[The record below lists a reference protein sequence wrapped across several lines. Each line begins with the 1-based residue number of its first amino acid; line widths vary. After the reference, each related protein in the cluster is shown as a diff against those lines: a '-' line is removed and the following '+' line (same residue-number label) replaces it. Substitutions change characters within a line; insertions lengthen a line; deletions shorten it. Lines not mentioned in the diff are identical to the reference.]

1 MRDLLCAV
9 LTAYFLVLVAR
20 IIFSWIPV
28 SSGSPVAA
36 IQGIVVA
43 LTEPILG
50 PLRRVIPP
58 IGGGGM
64 AFDLSPLIVF
74 LGLSLLMNAVGCS
87 GIL

>member
-1 MRDLLCAV
+1 VQPILCAV

-28 SSGSPVAA
+28 SSESPIAA
-36 IQGIVVA
+36 IQGLVYA

-74 LGLSLLMNAVGCS
+74 LALSVLMNAVGCR
-87 GIL
+87 GIF

>member
-1 MRDLLCAV
+1 VQPILCAF
-9 LTAYFLVLVAR
+9 LTAFFLVLVAR

-28 SSGSPVAA
+28 SPESPVAS
-36 IQGIVVA
+36 IQRLVFA

-74 LGLSLLMNAVGCS
+74 LALSLIMNAVGCS
-87 GIL
+87 GIF

>member
-1 MRDLLCAV
+1 VSDLLCAV

-20 IIFSWIPV
+20 IIFSWIPI
-28 SSGSPVAA
+28 SSESPIAA
-36 IQGIVVA
+36 IQGIVFS

-74 LGLSLLMNAVGCS
+74 LALSLIMNAVGCR
-87 GIL
+87 GIF

>member
-1 MRDLLCAV
+1 VGLVCAV
-9 LTAYFLVLVAR
+9 FTAYFLVLVAR

-28 SSGSPVAA
+28 SSDSPVASL
-36 IQGIVVA
+36 QRLVYA
-43 LTEPILG
+43 LTEPVLA

-74 LGLSLLMNAVGCS
+74 LALSLIMNALGCT
-87 GIL
+87 GIF

>member
-1 MRDLLCAV
+1 VQDLLCAV

-28 SSGSPVAA
+28 SSESPIAT

-43 LTEPILG
+43 LTEPVLG

-74 LGLSLLMNAVGCS
+74 LALSLIMNALGCT

>member
-1 MRDLLCAV
+1 V
-9 LTAYFLVLVAR
+9 LTAYFVVLVAR

-28 SSGSPVAA
+28 SSESPIAV
-36 IQGIVVA
+36 IQGVVFT

-74 LGLSLLMNAVGCS
+74 LVLTLIMNAVGCG

>member
-1 MRDLLCAV
+1 VHGLLCAV

-20 IIFSWIPV
+20 IIFSWIPI
-28 SSGSPVAA
+28 SPESPIVT
-36 IQGIVVA
+36 IQRLVFA
-43 LTEPILG
+43 LTEPILA

-74 LGLSLLMNAVGCS
+74 LGLSLLMSAIGCT